1 MNCRLLLSCL
11 LVTGLSSCAV
21 VGLPFRVVG
30 AAADVGKAGYR
41 ASKKALSKSPEEK
54 AKEKKEKA
62 EKAKKEADEEKA
74 KRAAETGR
82 HADALKQ
89 QQQRLDPQQ
98 QPPPQTPPTSTGDT
112 LPPLPP
118 DNTPLPNDAPPYQGQ

>member
-1 MNCRLLLSCL
+1 MKCRLLISCL
-11 LVTGLSSCAV
+11 LATGLPSCGLV
-21 VGLPFRVVG
+21 KLPFRVVG
-30 AAADVGKAGYR
+30 AAADVGQAGYR

-54 AKEKKEKA
+54 AREKKEKE

-74 KRAAETGR
+74 KRAGEINHHT
-82 HADALKQ
+82 DATKR

-98 QPPPQTPPTSTGDT
+98 QTPPTSTGDT

-118 DNTPLPNDAPPYQGQ
+118 DSPPLPNDAPPYQGQ